1 MTWVSHSQGS
11 STILTLKIGGH
22 RLSVLIIGSNNYSH
36 PYSKKNKIYNHH
48 VNKLKD

>member
-1 MTWVSHSQGS
+1 MKSDLGFTSQGS

-36 PYSKKNKIYNHH
+36 PYSKNK
-48 VNKLKD
+48 